1 MTRRPLPR
9 RAALAHLAALSLWAG
24 LATTAQLAV
33 VRPALAANATPQAS
47 ATPKASATPPAS
59 PFATAQQLFLQ
70 ASGGDADAVEP
81 AAEQLAR
88 LAAAVPADPVL
99 LAYAGAAETLRAR
112 ASWLPWR
119 KLRHAE
125 DGLAQIDKALAL
137 LPGDARAA
145 GPSGLAPALE
155 VRYVAANTFLALP
168 AMFNRQA
175 RGEQLL
181 AELQALPAFAAAP
194 EGFRRSVQRRSQ
206 QLKERGQ

>member
-1 MTRRPLPR
+1 MTRRPPTR
-9 RAALAHLAALSLWAG
+9 RAVLAPLASLAALTLCTG
-24 LATTAQLAV
+24 LAATAQLALL
-33 VRPALAANATPQAS
+33 PSAQAATPAAA
-47 ATPKASATPPAS
+47 ATAPATAPS
-59 PFATAQQLFLQ
+59 PFAGAQQLFLK
-70 ASGGDADAVEP
+70 ASAGDDDAVDP

-88 LAAAVPADPVL
+88 LVAAAPGDTVL
-99 LAYAGAAETLRAR
+99 LAYAGAAKTLRAR

-119 KLRHAE
+119 KLRHAD

-155 VRYVAANTFLALP
+155 VRFVAANTFLALP

-194 EGFRRSVQRRSQ
+194 EGFRRAVQQRAR
-206 QLKERGQ
+206 QLKAAAP